1 MYIGEFLLNKHAG
14 KITSLKASS
23 NTYKISYNFWI
34 DNLFERAMRLFVWSC
49 DGVEQKEIE
58 SRLLLN
64 GSCGITD
71 FFDKELSAFFGSI
84 TGVTKYY
91 DEGTH
96 YNVYSPK
103 YSGTLEIDKEVVVIS
118 NNSLRNALYPLI
130 HQYAVMLAHTDVTI
144 TSTLVN
150 MRDCGGVPVAGT
162 TKVSESIKQY
172 RTSLYEGK
180 INTIIDPAFINA
192 KFVDSHTNMQSDIV
206 DLIESRRNLLN
217 DFYSDI
223 GVKTSWNKKGN
234 MIVEEVQADNSM
246 LLLNLSDMLEERRI
260 GCDKVNKK
268 YGTNWSV
275 SLNPELKYVKDG
287 VNDEEETK

>member
-1 MYIGEFLLNKHAG
+1 MYISEFLLNKHACR
-14 KITSLKASS
+14 ITNLNATS
-23 NTYKISYNFWI
+23 NTYKISYNYWI
-34 DNLFERAMRLFVWSC
+34 DNLFERAMRLFIWKC

-64 GSCGITD
+64 GSCGITNKFND
-71 FFDKELSAFFGSI
+71 RLTAYFGSI
-84 TGVTKYY
+84 TGITEYY

-96 YNVYSPK
+96 YCVYSPK
-103 YSGTLEIDKEVVVIS
+103 YSGSLKIDDEVIIIS
-118 NNSLRNALYPLI
+118 NNSLRNASFPLI

-150 MRDCGGVPVAGT
+150 MRDSGGVPVAGT

-172 RTSLYEGK
+172 RSSLYEGK

-192 KFVDSHTNMQSDIV
+192 KFVESHTNMQSDIA
-206 DLIESRRNLLN
+206 DLIECRRNLLN

-246 LLLNLSDMLEERRI
+246 LLLNISDMLAERRK
-260 GCDKVNKK
+260 GCEKVNNK
-268 YGTNWSV
+268 YGTNWTV
-275 SLNPELKYVKDG
+275 SLNPELEYAKDG